1 MSQFSVPFVAS
12 MPSYLDSQY
21 ISAAPASMMEN
32 SPPQLEDMSRSS
44 PQRNIPPSPASSTS
58 DFRASKAKKGKRVH
72 ACEFPGCVKV
82 FTRAEHRRRH
92 ELSHR
97 AKKTYVCSYEGCTKA
112 FHRAD
117 YLTQHMAR
125 HDPESTPV
133 SKSPSL
139 RSNSTSSAVSV
150 HQTPAF
156 SRSPVLAGFQSP
168 VASPNSKLPAA
179 EHPVMIC
186 SNCFNCQNQA
196 NASPG
201 QGPSLY
207 YPASPSMNLFGSQPP
222 SSGGHAGLEAM
233 IDQYMR
239 SVLRPDAFLP
249 VHPQEQLNP
258 PFWTSNIDPNLPSMN
273 SSSFQSPP
281 HYPWATEAESLPQ
294 VQTAHGMP
302 ENQRLRER
310 DS

>member
-12 MPSYLDSQY
+12 MHSYLDSQY
-21 ISAAPASMMEN
+21 ISAPAPMMEH
-32 SPPQLEDMSRSS
+32 SPSQLDNMSRSS
-44 PQRNIPPSPASSTS
+44 LQRNIPPSPASSTS
-58 DFRASKAKKGKRVH
+58 EFKVSKAKKGKRVH

-97 AKKTYVCSYEGCTKA
+97 SKKTYVCSYEGCAKA
-112 FHRAD
+112 FHRSD

-150 HQTPAF
+150 QTPVY
-156 SRSPVLAGFQSP
+156 SKSPVLASFHSP
-168 VASPNSKLPAA
+168 VASASPKVLAT
-179 EHPVMIC
+179 EQPVMIC

-201 QGPSLY
+201 QGPPLY
-207 YPASPSMNLFGSQPP
+207 YPGGSSMNLFGSQSAP
-222 SSGGHAGLEAM
+222 GGQAGLEAI

-249 VHPQEQLNP
+249 VHSQEQLNP
-258 PFWTSNIDPNLPSMN
+258 PFWASNIDPNLPTMN

-281 HYPWATEAESLPQ
+281 HYPWSTEAESLPQ
-294 VQTAHGMP
+294 VQAAHGMP